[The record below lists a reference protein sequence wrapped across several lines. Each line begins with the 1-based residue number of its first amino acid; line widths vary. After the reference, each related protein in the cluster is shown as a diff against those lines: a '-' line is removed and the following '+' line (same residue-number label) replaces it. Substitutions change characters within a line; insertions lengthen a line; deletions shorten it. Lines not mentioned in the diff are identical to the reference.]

1 MKPPLKILDTFAGI
15 GGFSY
20 AAEKIIGGFETTQ
33 FIEIEPYCQKVLKKH
48 WPSVPIHDD
57 IKTFTA
63 RPFQFDVITGGFP
76 CQDISVAGLQK
87 GITKQSRSGLFY
99 ELIRVIRLV
108 RPKFIVLENVAAIL
122 NNGLDIVLGELSE
135 AGYDAEWSIISASS
149 LGACHRRSR
158 WWLVAYPNNN
168 GHQGREFETR
178 NKTTT
183 RQDTQIIRPTNTG
196 NFERCNNDGED
207 KGKSTTFGN
216 LSKSSNGGKAIS
228 TNTER
233 VCNLFKTTDNNKR
246 INSQNKY
253 QENNNRTLV
262 SEGQEGIQLSLNTE
276 LVRDQTISEDNK
288 IRHGDDN
295 SSDKRMDNKKSN
307 ITNSDSK
314 RLQGRVME
322 LSKELQ
328 ISSHSRKTDSYSSAE
343 FTNTDNNGSS
353 SAEKSGI
360 NEETGNRTSQGEKTV
375 SQSKGS
381 SEPTG
386 SKSFQPISN
395 TSNTFS
401 TRTQSNRT
409 EKFKSIWTNA
419 FFNSKERRTLSPD
432 WSRYVSEPCLRRGD
446 DGLRGRTH
454 RLRALGNSIVPT
466 VAAIPL
472 QRVHD
477 LYYK

>member
-48 WPSVPIHDD
+48 WPDVPIHDD

-168 GHQGREFETR
+168 GHQRREFETR
-178 NKTTT
+178 NKITPG
-183 RQDTQIIRPTNTG
+183 QDSQIIRPTNTS
-196 NFERCNNDGED
+196 NFERCSNDGED
-207 KGKSTTFGN
+207 KGKSRTSGN
-216 LSKSSNGGKAIS
+216 LSKSSDGGKTIS
-228 TNTER
+228 TDTGR
-233 VCNLFKTTDNNKR
+233 ICNLSKTTDNNKR
-246 INSQNKY
+246 IDSQNNY
-253 QENNNRTLV
+253 QENNDRTLV
-262 SEGQEGIQLSLNTE
+262 SEGQERIQLSFDRE

-322 LSKELQ
+322 IMYELQ
-328 ISSHSRKTDSYSSAE
+328 ETSNSGKTDSCSGKE
-343 FTNTDNNGSS
+343 LTNTDNNGSS
-353 SAEKSGI
+353 STEKRGI
-360 NEETGNRTSQGEKTV
+360 NEETGNRTSQGEETV
-375 SQSKGS
+375 SQPERS

-386 SKSFQPISN
+386 SGSFQSVSN
-395 TSNTFS
+395 TSNTFGS
-401 TRTQSNRT
+401 RAQSNRT
-409 EKFKSIWTNA
+409 KKFKSIWTNA
-419 FFNSKERRTLSPD
+419 FFNSKERRTLSPN
-432 WSRYVSEPCLRRGD
+432 WTGYVSEPCLRRGD